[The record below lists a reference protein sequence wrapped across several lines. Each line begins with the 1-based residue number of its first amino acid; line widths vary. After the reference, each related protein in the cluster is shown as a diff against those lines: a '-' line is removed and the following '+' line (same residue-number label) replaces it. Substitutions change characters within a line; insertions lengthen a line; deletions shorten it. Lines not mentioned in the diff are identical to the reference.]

1 MKRISITVTDEMHEK
16 LRKESFETGVS
27 MNMLIRKQLNKKYEV
42 KKWFINTD

>member
-27 MNMLIRKQLNKKYEV
+27 MNLLIRKQLNKKYEV
-42 KKWFINTD
+42 KRWKHL